1 MTEGGKE
8 TTMPDETDK
17 ELLAMRDIADGLLES
32 ADGVDLGRVSD
43 IEIVLDGD
51 GTPRLTAL
59 LVGPEALAGRVS
71 SHLHPLARWV
81 FRGRFDHQIP
91 LEEVEEFGPTLK
103 LRHVADHYSVGHADD
118 WIYQHILRFIPG
130 SGQR

>member
-1 MTEGGKE
+1 
-8 TTMPDETDK
+8 
-17 ELLAMRDIADGLLES
+17 MRDIADGLLES

-51 GTPRLTAL
+51 GTPRLTAM

-71 SHLHPLARWV
+71 SHLRPIIRFF
-81 FRGRFDHQIP
+81 FRGRFDHRIS

-103 LRHVADHYSVGHADD
+103 LRHAADHYSVGHADD

-130 SGQR
+130 SGRR